1 MKRKAKSLKNDQA
14 ARKKKLLHFQR
25 VFCDPPDAEALLQ
38 QNVPP
43 SESPA
48 GGIWE
53 DVPDENS
60 EDIEQRYEHNDSDG
74 EGEDE
79 EEAIDEERKATMNKK
94 HRKQPFRALVFQASG
109 SNQGAILIAAK
120 IMMEGIQDLVFN
132 GEAHSVPSLTKNG
145 DAFAIMAR
153 ELAEVDT
160 SLLRVT
166 GSSMF
171 ALYHRLIDEILA
183 LEQFL
188 LEGVEWNDTCLSK
201 IASSLRVLDDQIK
214 QMEALQEQS
223 PSENSELEGSEPRE
237 LGSVSG
243 SYHHSQDTPLLSP
256 QLQPP
261 QLQIQQT
268 ITHKKIASCGSMQP
282 PVTSV
287 PSECKQQQP
296 DLDVRDD
303 DNMGLQPSDRQKQ
316 RICHD
321 LVQTSQPTTVQSR
334 SVVALQ
340 KPKGSKRF
348 IQSEPEPVDV
358 RETSVVTHR
367 RILRER
373 TDGTLV
379 LQTLKQPTLPLIN
392 AATHKDDIVESM
404 SPDMVP
410 RCERQHT
417 PSVHEDLETVG
428 FGDDM
433 EQLHGEELFRRGRPP
448 QEHLQQDDQDWG
460 RGGREVLHLET
471 LQDEQQ
477 QLHGRLHDSVEQLG
491 NEMKQDM
498 IKLGGQIRE
507 QIATWRSES
516 NQLFQMALQQID
528 LLQRRIEIQ
537 AHDINDLSSIVDTQ
551 NVRLVSMTRAIDGFS
566 TSITRQ
572 ETNAARQEAKLDSL
586 STTVRTLSNDVRS
599 LKHGVQ
605 FPTRLPLT
613 VMNYPKTPRTSQ

>member
-1 MKRKAKSLKNDQA
+1 
-14 ARKKKLLHFQR
+14 
-25 VFCDPPDAEALLQ
+25 VIE
-38 QNVPP
+38 NVPP

-48 GGIWE
+48 GGTGE

-60 EDIEQRYEHNDSDG
+60 EDIEQRYEHSDS
-74 EGEDE
+74 EGDDEDE
-79 EEAIDEERKATMNKK
+79 GRAIDEERKAGMNKK
-94 HRKQPFRALVFQASG
+94 GRKRPFRALVFQANG
-109 SNQGAILIAAK
+109 SNQGSILIAAK
-120 IMMEGIQDLVFN
+120 IMVEGIQDLVFN
-132 GEAHSVPSLTKNG
+132 GETHPVPSLTKNG
-145 DAFAIMAR
+145 NAFAIMAQ

-188 LEGVEWNDTCLSK
+188 LEGDEWNDTFLSK
-201 IASSLRVLDDQIK
+201 LASSLRVLEDQIE
-214 QMEALQEQS
+214 QMKALQEQS
-223 PSENSELEGSEPRE
+223 PSEHSELERPEPSE
-237 LGSVSG
+237 LGG
-243 SYHHSQDTPLLSP
+243 SYHHSQDTPLPSP
-256 QLQPP
+256 QLQSP

-282 PVTSV
+282 PATSAS
-287 PSECKQQQP
+287 SEYKQQP
-296 DLDVRDD
+296 NLDGDD
-303 DNMGLQPSDRQKQ
+303 DNMGLRLSDRQKQ
-316 RICHD
+316 RVCRD
-321 LVQTSQPTTVQSR
+321 PVQTSQPTTIQSQ

-340 KPKGSKRF
+340 KSKGSRRF
-348 IQSEPEPVDV
+348 IQPEPEPVDA
-358 RETSVVTHR
+358 RETSVVTHH

-373 TDGTLV
+373 TDGALV
-379 LQTLKQPTLPLIN
+379 LQTLQQPTRSLVN
-392 AATHKDDIVESM
+392 AATLKDDTVGSIESV

-417 PSVHEDLETVG
+417 PSVHEGPETIG
-428 FGDDM
+428 SDDDM
-433 EQLHGEELFRRGRPP
+433 EQLRGEEPFRRGRPH
-448 QEHLQQDDQDWG
+448 QEHPQQDDQDWG
-460 RGGREVLHLET
+460 RVGREVLHLET
-471 LQDEQQ
+471 LHDEQQ

-528 LLQRRIEIQ
+528 LLRRQIEIQ

-551 NVRLVSMTRAIDGFS
+551 DVRLVSMTRVIDGFS
-566 TSITRQ
+566 TSIARQ

-613 VMNYPKTPRTSQ
+613 VMSYPKTPRTSQ